1 MKRLFIAALSI
12 LFSAC
17 TFVHTP
23 STTYVT
29 FGQAR
34 VEECSHVVQVDDKEQ
49 IKFGCK
55 KYESDGLSAEFTA
68 AMGLL
73 VGWIPWPF

>member
-1 MKRLFIAALSI
+1 MNKLAILLSTG
-12 LFSAC
+12 LTAC

-23 STTYVT
+23 TTTAIT

-34 VEECSHVVQVDDKEQ
+34 VEECAQVVQVDDKEQ
-49 IKFGCK
+49 IKFNCK
-55 KYESDGLSAEFTA
+55 RMESDGLSAEFTA
-68 AMGLL
+68 AFGLL

>member
-1 MKRLFIAALSI
+1 MKLAIIALSS
-12 LFSAC
+12 LLTAC

-23 STTYVT
+23 TATYVT

-49 IKFGCK
+49 IKFNCK

-68 AMGLL
+68 AIGLL
-73 VGWIPWPF
+73 TGWIPWPF

>member
-1 MKRLFIAALSI
+1 MRLAIIALSGF
-12 LFSAC
+12 LSAC

-23 STTYVT
+23 TTTAIT

-34 VEECSHVVQVDDKEQ
+34 VEECAQVVQVDDKEQ
-49 IKFGCK
+49 IKFNCK
-55 KYESDGLSAEFTA
+55 RMESDGLSAEFTA
-68 AMGLL
+68 AFSLL

>member
-1 MKRLFIAALSI
+1 MRFLS
-12 LFSAC
+12 LLVLSSFLSGC
-17 TFVHTP
+17 TFV
-23 STTYVT
+23 STKDSTYVT

-34 VEECSHVVQVDDKEQ
+34 VEECSHIVQVDDKEQ

-55 KYESDGLSAEFTA
+55 KYESDGLSAEFA
-68 AMGLL
+68 SAFGLL

>member
-1 MKRLFIAALSI
+1 MRLAIIALSG

-23 STTYVT
+23 TTTAIT

-34 VEECSHVVQVDDKEQ
+34 VEECAQVVQVDDKEQ
-49 IKFGCK
+49 IKFNCK
-55 KYESDGLSAEFTA
+55 RLESDGLSAEFSA
-68 AMGLL
+68 AVGLL

>member
-1 MKRLFIAALSI
+1 MNRIAILTLSVF
-12 LFSAC
+12 LTAC

-34 VEECSHVVQVDDKEQ
+34 VEECTHVVQVDDKEQ

-68 AMGLL
+68 AVGFLT
-73 VGWIPWPF
+73 GWIPWPL